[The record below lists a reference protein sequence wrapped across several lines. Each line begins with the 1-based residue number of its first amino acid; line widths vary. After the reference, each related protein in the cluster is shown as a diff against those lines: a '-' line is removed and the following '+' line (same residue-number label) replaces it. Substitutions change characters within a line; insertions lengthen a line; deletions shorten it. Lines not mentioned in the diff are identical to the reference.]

1 MHGESEGPPLYASSS
16 RLQWGSG
23 TPAFNPKGKDRVAF
37 DARLHT
43 RNVLPATPPRIL
55 PLMPYIDLHGAQI
68 YYTDHGGAGTPLVLI
83 HAAAGTSDCWVE
95 QVPAFSA
102 AGYRV
107 VTYDLRGFGRSPA
120 PGAATGNSISEDLL
134 ALSRA
139 LNLPPFFLVGTAY
152 GGFGALEFAVD
163 HPEALRGL
171 VLSTSFGG
179 LSDPEY
185 TALRAAH
192 IPPDLAS
199 WPTVEKELGKT
210 YRAANPE
217 GVERFLEMERAG
229 YKPDG
234 ARQSLR
240 QPLTLDRIAAITIP
254 ALVIAGDEDV
264 YAPPPVM
271 QAMAQRIPSCRFEV
285 ITGAGHSAYWE
296 QPEAWNRLILDFCAS
311 A

>member
-1 MHGESEGPPLYASSS
+1 
-16 RLQWGSG
+16 
-23 TPAFNPKGKDRVAF
+23 
-37 DARLHT
+37 
-43 RNVLPATPPRIL
+43 
-55 PLMPYIDLHGAQI
+55 MPYLTLNDADI
-68 YYTDHGGAGTPLVLI
+68 YYTDHGGDGTPLVLL
-83 HAAAGTSDCWVE
+83 HAAAGHSDCWTQ

-120 PGAATGNSISEDLL
+120 EGHATEGSISEDLFAL
-134 ALSRA
+134 AAA
-139 LNLPPFFLVGTAY
+139 LALPPFFLAGTAY
-152 GGFGALEFAVD
+152 GGFGVLEFAVD
-163 HPEALRGL
+163 HPERLRGL

-185 TALRAAH
+185 TVLRASH

-210 YRAANPE
+210 YRAADPE
-217 GVERFLEMERAG
+217 GTARFLEMEASG

-240 QPLTLDRIAAITIP
+240 QPLTLQRIATIRVP
-254 ALVIAGDEDV
+254 TLVIAGDEDV

-271 QAMAQRIPSCRFEV
+271 QALAEAIPGARFEV
-285 ITGAGHSAYWE
+285 VRGAGHSAYWE
-296 QPEAWNRLILDFCAS
+296 QPEAWNALLLDFFGGLS
-311 A
+311 

>member
-1 MHGESEGPPLYASSS
+1 MP
-16 RLQWGSG
+16 
-23 TPAFNPKGKDRVAF
+23 
-37 DARLHT
+37 
-43 RNVLPATPPRIL
+43 IL
-55 PLMPYIDLHGAQI
+55 TLNGADI
-68 YYTDHGGAGTPLVLI
+68 YYEDRGAPATPLVLL

-95 QVPAFSA
+95 QVPAFTA
-102 AGYRV
+102 AGYRL
-107 VTYDLRGFGRSPA
+107 VTYDLRGFGRSAA
-120 PGAATGNSISEDLL
+120 PSHATESSISEDLL
-134 ALSRA
+134 AIAGKLG
-139 LNLPPFFLVGTAY
+139 LPPFFLAGTAY

-163 HPEALRGL
+163 HPEMLRGL

-210 YRAANPE
+210 YRAANPQ
-217 GVERFLEMERAG
+217 GVAQFLEMEAYG
-229 YKPDG
+229 YRPDG

-240 QPLTLDRIAAITIP
+240 AHLTLERIAKISVP

-271 QAMAQRIPSCRFEV
+271 QALANTIPNARFEV
-285 ITGAGHSAYWE
+285 IAGAGHSAYWE
-296 QPEAWNRLILDFCAS
+296 QPAAWNRLILDFLADL
-311 A
+311 